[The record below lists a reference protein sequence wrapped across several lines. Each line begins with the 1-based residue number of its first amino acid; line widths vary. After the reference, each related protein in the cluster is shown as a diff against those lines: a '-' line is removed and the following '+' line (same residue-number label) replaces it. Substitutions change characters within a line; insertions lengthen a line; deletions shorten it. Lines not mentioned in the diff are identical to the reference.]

1 MGTSISLFY
10 GFPMGSPDLL
20 ALDLFRLRVFVTV
33 VERNGYSAAARHLHL
48 AQPTVS
54 HHVAELE
61 KALGSDLLRYEQ
73 RAIHLTPAGHEVYNS
88 ALLML
93 REQESLQES
102 LKDLKHGRRG
112 RVRLGASIAF
122 EQRYFLDQVIAPF
135 CRSHQGTLLS
145 LRFGHSGQYAQAV
158 LDREVDLA
166 YVIKWQLPPEASF
179 EALHKAPMRF
189 LAPRSHPLALK
200 ESVQL
205 EEIAEAGLIASPL
218 TSLESVYYRQ
228 ILRES
233 GITGDHSVIE
243 VDGMQARVLAAEAGL
258 GVVATF
264 IPNYARGTVM
274 APLVELA
281 VNGPTAQVQI
291 GLVRRAGD
299 EGPESVDAL
308 ADWLRQVTSA

>member
-1 MGTSISLFY
+1 
-10 GFPMGSPDLL
+10 MGSPNLL

-73 RAIHLTPAGHEVYNS
+73 RAIHLTPAGQEVYNS

-122 EQRYFLDQVIAPF
+122 EQRYFLDQVIVPF

-166 YVIKWQLPPEASF
+166 YVIKWQLPPEVSF
-179 EALHKAPMRF
+179 EPLHKAPMRF
-189 LAPRSHPLALK
+189 LVPRSHPLARQ
-200 ESVQL
+200 ETVDI
-205 EEIAEAGLIASPL
+205 EDIAEAGLIASPL
-218 TSLESVYYRQ
+218 TSLESMYYRQ

-233 GITGDHSVIE
+233 GIIGEHSVIE

-264 IPNYARGTVM
+264 IPPYARGSVM
-274 APLVELA
+274 APLVELS

-291 GLVRRAGD
+291 GLVRRPAD
-299 EGPESVDAL
+299 KGPESVDAL
-308 ADWLRQVTSA
+308 ADWLRRLTSA

>member
-1 MGTSISLFY
+1 
-10 GFPMGSPDLL
+10 MGSPNLL

-54 HHVAELE
+54 HHIAELE

-73 RAIHLTPAGHEVYNS
+73 RAIHLTPAGQEVYHS

-102 LKDLKHGRRG
+102 LKDLKQGRRG
-112 RVRLGASIAF
+112 RVRLGVSIAF

-166 YVIKWQLPPEASF
+166 YVIKWQLPPEVSF
-179 EALHKAPMRF
+179 ELLHKAPIRF
-189 LAPRSHPLALK
+189 LVPSSHSLAQQ
-200 ESVQL
+200 EAVDMQD
-205 EEIAEAGLIASPL
+205 IAEAGLIASPL
-218 TSLESVYYRQ
+218 TSLESMYYRQ
-228 ILRES
+228 VLRES

-264 IPNYARGTVM
+264 IPHYARGTVM
-274 APLVELA
+274 APLVELS
-281 VNGPTAQVQI
+281 VNGPTAQVQV
-291 GLVRRAGD
+291 GLVRRPGD
-299 EGPESVDAL
+299 DGPESVNSL
-308 ADWLRQVTSA
+308 ANWLRHLTSA

>member
-1 MGTSISLFY
+1 
-10 GFPMGSPDLL
+10 MGSPTLL
-20 ALDLFRLRVFVTV
+20 ALDLFRLRVFITV

-48 AQPTVS
+48 GQPTVS
-54 HHVAELE
+54 HHVAELQ
-61 KALGSDLLRYEQ
+61 KALGSELLTYEQ
-73 RAIHLTPAGHEVYNS
+73 RAIHLTPAGREVYRS

-102 LKDLKHGRRG
+102 LNDLRHGRRG

-135 CRSHQGTLLS
+135 CRAHPGTLLS

-166 YVIKWQLPPEASF
+166 YVINWQLPPEASF
-179 EALHKAPMRF
+179 EPLHKAPIRF
-189 LAPRSHPLALK
+189 LVPRSHPLAMQ
-200 ESVQL
+200 ESVVV
-205 EEIAEAGLIASPL
+205 EDIAEAGLIAGPL
-218 TSLESVYYRQ
+218 TSLESMYYRQ

-264 IPNYARGTVM
+264 IPHYATGTIM
-274 APLVELA
+274 APLVELS
-281 VNGPTAQVQI
+281 VIGPTAEVEI
-291 GLVRRAGD
+291 GLVRRPGD
-299 EGPESVDAL
+299 DGPESVNAL
-308 ADWLRQVTSA
+308 ANWLHHLTSA